1 MKSLYESLLADI
13 DDTLD
18 KGDTITTDVLAND
31 ENSLLR
37 EIFPIKSKITNPY
50 DIIDLN
56 GKKTLSLKVTNRS
69 GYIVTPEHKV
79 TSIIGK
85 VDTIFIEGASFIDF
99 KNSNLTFKDAFC
111 ERYIG
116 DLIDIY
122 NYDKQLS
129 GVNLC
134 AIPTS
139 SKSIS
144 TIIQQNIKL
153 GYDIQ
158 DISNCSFE
166 INSTS
171 KIIPSTLYLSSIP
184 TFKNVSSKTIEKIF
198 IGASQSLNHG
208 YPQEMITK
216 NITENPIWDKLF
228 EFGYTTIINK
238 KKGQASVKIKDMES
252 IYKTLC
258 ACDFNY
264 FTVDNLTE
272 WPIRIKKNAKLKD
285 ILDIS
290 KFTNLSEVI
299 IEDHKISIL
308 FTNQN
313 NPPKKSGAMMN
324 STYYWS
330 DFIEKLPVTTDGW
343 KVFIY
348 KKV

>member
-1 MKSLYESLLADI
+1 MISLYESLLADI

-18 KGDTITTDVLAND
+18 QGDTISAEILAND

-37 EIFPIKSKITNPY
+37 KVFPVNSRVKNPY
-50 DIIDLN
+50 DIINLN
-56 GKKTLSLKVTNRS
+56 GKTTLSLKVTNRS
-69 GYIVTPEHKV
+69 GYFVIPEHKV

-99 KNSNLTFKDAFC
+99 KNSDLTFKNAFC

-129 GVNLC
+129 DVNLC
-134 AIPTS
+134 AIPTN
-139 SKSIS
+139 SKSHS
-144 TIIQQNIKL
+144 SIIQQNIKL

-184 TFKNVSSKTIEKIF
+184 TFKNVRSKTIEKIF
-198 IGASQSLNHG
+198 IGASQSLNIG
-208 YPQEMITK
+208 YPQEMITS
-216 NITENPIWDKLF
+216 NITENPIWEKLF

-238 KKGQASVKIKDMES
+238 KKGQVPVKIKDMKS

-258 ACDFNY
+258 TCDFNY
-264 FTVDNLTE
+264 FTIDNLTE

-290 KFTNLSEVI
+290 KFTNLSEVV

-308 FTNQN
+308 FTNKN
-313 NPPKKSGAMMN
+313 NPPKKSGALLN

-330 DFIEKLPVTTDGW
+330 DFIEKLPVTADGW

-348 KKV
+348 KKP